1 MNEIKKNRIHFHTF
15 DSLRFLAF
23 LLVFLS
29 HSPIPRDSFLG
40 YFTKSGGIGVVFFFV
55 LSGFLI
61 TYILIIEKVNEGKI
75 NLRNFFQRRILR
87 IWPLY
92 YAMILFAFCTPYMLN
107 YLQVP
112 HSSQG
117 YKPNWLMSLAFLEN
131 YKMMNTDSFPNVSP
145 LIVIWTLCIEE
156 HFYILWGLL
165 LYFIPL
171 KKIPHLII
179 VSISLSVICIII
191 YGVLGIPTL
200 DIFTNIGYFAFG
212 AIPAMIF
219 VFYQKLIVKLHDIPR
234 LIKLLY
240 SVLILM
246 VILLISNSVIILD
259 AALISIIL
267 GALFS
272 FLILLTLGEKN
283 VLKISDNTWIAH
295 LGKYTYGLYMIH
307 TIVIVL
313 FLKIGAKLD
322 WNVYSITIVSLL
334 ITIILA
340 FLSYHLFEKQFLKLK
355 KKIN

>member
-1 MNEIKKNRIHFHTF
+1 MNEIKKSRIHFHTF

-29 HSPIPRDSFLG
+29 HSPIPKDSFLG

-61 TYILIIEKVNEGKI
+61 TYILLIEKVNEGKVD
-75 NLRNFFQRRILR
+75 LRNFFKRRILR

-92 YAMILFAFCTPYMLN
+92 YAMILFAFCTPYILN
-107 YLQVP
+107 YLQIGD
-112 HSSQG
+112 SGEG
-117 YKPNWLMSLAFLEN
+117 YEPNWLMSLAFLEN
-131 YKMMNTDSFPNVSP
+131 YKMMSTHRFPNVSP
-145 LIVIWTLCIEE
+145 LIVMWTLCIEE

-171 KKIPHLII
+171 KKIPHLIV
-179 VSISLSVICIII
+179 VSISLSAICIII
-191 YGVLGIPTL
+191 YGRLGIPTL

-212 AIPAMIF
+212 AIPAVIF
-219 VFYQKLIVKLHDIPR
+219 VFYEKLIVKLNHISR
-234 LIKLLY
+234 LTKFIY
-240 SVLILM
+240 AAIVIM
-246 VILLISNSVIILD
+246 AILLISNAVIVLN
-259 AALISIIL
+259 AALNSLIL

-272 FLILLTLGEKN
+272 MLILFTLGEKN
-283 VLKISDNTWIAH
+283 VLKISDNTWMAH

-322 WNVYSITIVSLL
+322 WNVYLITIVSLI

-355 KKIN
+355 KKIS